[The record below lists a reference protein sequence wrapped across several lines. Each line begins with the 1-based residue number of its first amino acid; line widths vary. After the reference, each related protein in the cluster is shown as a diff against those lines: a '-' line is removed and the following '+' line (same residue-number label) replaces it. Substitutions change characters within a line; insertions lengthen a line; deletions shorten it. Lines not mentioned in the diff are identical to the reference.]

1 MKTKSIPPRTKR
13 VKSYEIKWHPGT
25 INYDTYYEVLA
36 DGECLMSFETY
47 DKAAKYVEERKNTV
61 ILRTKRLGSYFRGVV
76 MKCYFPMHGHK
87 FFTSCVSGSGGGR
100 SVSLLSVMDF
110 KADTENGLLRQL
122 HAFKRKHNLILERL

>member
-1 MKTKSIPPRTKR
+1 MKTTHSQPRIKR
-13 VKSYEIKWHPGT
+13 TRSYEIKWHPGT
-25 INYDTYYEVLA
+25 INYDAYYEVLG

-47 DKAAKYVEERKNTV
+47 DKAAKYVEDRKNTA
-61 ILRTKRLGSYFRGVV
+61 IIRTKRLGSYFRGVV

-87 FFTSCVSGSGGGR
+87 FFASCVSGSGGSS
-100 SVSLLSVMDF
+100 SVSLLSVTDF